1 MAHAGKPVILA
12 RFGMMPL
19 VGIVDPEGHDLAV
32 VMRHVSFGGKD
43 VLEIGCGEGR
53 LTLQYAQL
61 ARSVTAIDPSPKAI
75 ASANRRLPNDL
86 RGRLR
91 FRVASG
97 EFLPFQDA
105 SFDVVFYTWSL
116 CCTDVPAMGKSLGE
130 AWRALRPRGV
140 VASVQPS
147 LQQDFRYGMVPYLLE
162 RGSPAIQ
169 DEERTY
175 AKSRLALRY
184 SVLMAR
190 QFDFVAEEEYPCY
203 TYYKMEADALRA
215 FILGR
220 RERYG
225 ALDREAR
232 RSIRDVVHSQA
243 VKTKRGLRFNERAVL
258 TVLRKRQRP

>member
-1 MAHAGKPVILA
+1 
-12 RFGMMPL
+12 MPL
-19 VGIVDPEGHDLAV
+19 VGRIDPEGYDLAF
-32 VMRHVSFGGKD
+32 MKKHVSLEGKD
-43 VLEIGCGEGR
+43 VLEIGCGDGR
-53 LTLQYAQL
+53 LTFQYARL
-61 ARSVTAIDPSPKAI
+61 ARNVTAVDPSPKAI
-75 ASANRRLPNDL
+75 SAAKKRLPKEL

-97 EFLPFQDA
+97 ESLPVQDG
-105 SFDVVFYTWSL
+105 SFDIVIYAWSL

-130 AWRALRPRGV
+130 AWRVLRPRGLL
-140 VASVQPS
+140 ASIQPS
-147 LQQDFRYGMVPYLLE
+147 LQQDFRYGMVGYFMD

-184 SVLMAR
+184 SVLMAK
-190 QFDFVAEEEYPCY
+190 QFDFVAEEEYPSY
-203 TYYKMEADALRA
+203 TYYDTEAEAQRA
-215 FILGR
+215 FISGR

-225 ALDREAR
+225 ALDREAK
-232 RSIRDVVHSQA
+232 RSIREVVRDEA